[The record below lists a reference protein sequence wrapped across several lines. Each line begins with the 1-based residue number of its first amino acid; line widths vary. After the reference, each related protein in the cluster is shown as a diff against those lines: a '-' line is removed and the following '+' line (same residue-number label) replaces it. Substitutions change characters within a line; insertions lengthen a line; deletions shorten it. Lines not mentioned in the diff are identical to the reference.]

1 MPDFPRIRRFA
12 AVAALAG
19 VVAVPAADAA
29 QVTVTALDGSFA
41 GSDGWTANST
51 CAPLCTV
58 TNMIDAEVGASGP
71 GSATVVY
78 TTLGGLLGGLAA
90 GTSTWTS
97 PAFSWAGPTPSN
109 ATLSLARKA
118 AIGGL
123 LSVGGTVNSRLQL
136 RDATAGTTTLLSSE
150 AIPAADT
157 SFVTRTLPVNPS
169 LLQQGHSYRVLITT
183 NLSAAALLSGIR
195 VSYDDVVLTGT
206 SETVASPGDAGGDKT
221 AQPTATDPAAPVTGA
236 RGSTAQLRLAS
247 PRVLRFVPGR
257 AVTLRVRATRAGQ
270 AVAGL
275 VVTLRLG
282 TETRRAVTGRNG
294 YAAVRLTRRSQSAL
308 RVTFRAGS
316 TTATTWVRAKLRTPA
331 A

>member
-1 MPDFPRIRRFA
+1 MPSLPHIRRIV

-19 VVAVPAADAA
+19 VVAVPAAEAA
-29 QVTVTALDGSFA
+29 QVNVIALNGSFT
-41 GSDGWTANST
+41 GTDGWTANSF

-58 TNMIDAEVGASGP
+58 TNMVDAGTGASDP

-78 TTLGGLLGGLAA
+78 TTLGGLLGGLAS

-97 PAFSWAGPTPSN
+97 PPFTWTGPAPST
-109 ATLSLARKA
+109 ATLSVARKA
-118 AIGGL
+118 AISAL
-123 LSVGGTVNSRLQL
+123 LSVGGSVSSRLQL
-136 RDATAGTTTLLSSE
+136 RDATAGTTTLLTAE

-157 SFVTRTLPVNPS
+157 AFVTRTSPVDPS
-169 LLQQGHSYRVLITT
+169 LLQQGHSYHIVITT

-206 SETVASPGDAGGDKT
+206 SVTGASSGDAGGDNA
-221 AQPTATDPAAPVTGA
+221 AQPVATNPAPPAPGGRDA
-236 RGSTAQLRLAS
+236 AAQLRLAS

-257 AVTLRVRATRAGQ
+257 ALTLRVRATRAGK
-270 AVAGL
+270 AVAGV

-282 TETRRAVTGRNG
+282 VQTKRAVTGRNG
-294 YAAVRLTRRSQSAL
+294 YASVRLLRRSQAAL
-308 RVTFRAGS
+308 RVTFRVGS
-316 TTATTWVRAKLRTPA
+316 TTAITWVRAKPGASA